1 MSRELK
7 KIEKL
12 YVRLM
17 EQPAHVFPRS
27 GEPLQA
33 PPEQGVYVILDPKDC
48 PAHVG
53 RTLRGKKGL
62 FQRLNNHL
70 HAQSSFALH
79 HLDSDGS
86 KLRGKYRFRFLKVA
100 DPRERALLEAYAIA
114 RLCPAHLGL
123 GEDAAQ

>member
-12 YVRLM
+12 FASLM
-17 EQPAHVFPRS
+17 EQPTHVFPRS
-27 GEPLQA
+27 GERLKVTI
-33 PPEQGVYVILDPKDC
+33 EQGVYVILDPKSR

-62 FQRLNNHL
+62 AQRLNNHL

-79 HLDSDGS
+79 YLNSDGS
-86 KLRGKYRFRFLKVA
+86 KLREKYRFRFLEVS
-100 DPRERALLEAYAIA
+100 DPRSRALLEAYAIA
-114 RLCPAHLGL
+114 HLCPAHLGL
-123 GEDAAQ
+123 GEDAA

>member
-1 MSRELK
+1 MPRELK
-7 KIEKL
+7 KVEKL
-12 YVRLM
+12 FARLM
-17 EQPAHVFPRS
+17 EQPIHAFPRS
-27 GEPLQA
+27 GERLQA
-33 PPEQGVYVILDPKDC
+33 PTEQGVYVILDPKGR

-62 FQRLNNHL
+62 AQRLNNHL

-86 KLRGKYRFRFLKVA
+86 KLRERYRFRVLEVI

-114 RLCPAHLGL
+114 HLCPAHLGL
-123 GEDAAQ
+123 GKDAA